1 MCPNCHPLQQAAVLY
16 ISTAIKN
23 RPFHVPGHGAYWEC
37 SYSDTGFIGGRLL
50 RQSPTT
56 GEEVVNMADKLT
68 VPRRG
73 EQSPA
78 DSPTP
83 PPHTVRLKLCRAA
96 QLWGVGL
103 GFRSLSPHPPK
114 KETFYYLTDPL
125 LVNVLGHILF
135 WEVPPCC
142 CVMCQVCDC
151 KSVCIDIQLKAPK
164 QSKI

>member
-114 KETFYYLTDPL
+114 KETFYYLADPSSKCVGSHFILRSAPL
-125 LVNVLGHILF
+125 LLCNVA
-135 WEVPPCC
+135 
-142 CVMCQVCDC
+142 
-151 KSVCIDIQLKAPK
+151 SVWL
-164 QSKI
+164 